1 MQRSVQKQLPPPAS
15 LPQQLLESVTLQL
28 RAAKAMKAA
37 EKRSGYIEV
46 GLKIA
51 DELLRLGEH
60 AGIPLVGSVCT
71 AAHRVLAV
79 LKAASKAVADAME
92 VGKRVVDV
100 LELLQLMSQNVSQM
114 QAAGGIPSVE
124 ARMRELA
131 TLLGDVEKV
140 VVTFGKKGWLRHALK
155 LRKHSKHLGKLDAEI
170 TKQLEMLM
178 KFYQLASDANVQR
191 RLAVRE
197 YPVEAEVERQVNQR
211 REAGESIEPEALEAD
226 PEVVRGVAVA
236 SGLSAEE
243 FSSEL
248 SALSSEVREGFGAH
262 GLKLDEIRRLIEQ
275 MSQQQTQQHESSSS
289 RLD

>member
-1 MQRSVQKQLPPPAS
+1 
-15 LPQQLLESVTLQL
+15 
-28 RAAKAMKAA
+28 
-37 EKRSGYIEV
+37 
-46 GLKIA
+46 
-51 DELLRLGEH
+51 
-60 AGIPLVGSVCT
+60 
-71 AAHRVLAV
+71 
-79 LKAASKAVADAME
+79 ME

-140 VVTFGKKGWLRHALK
+140 VVTFGKQGWLRHALK